1 MDLLF
6 LCPNCRQELEADASG
21 SGSQIECPSCGN
33 TLTIPQADAQNIR
46 THNPIASS
54 AAAKEEKHFSVP
66 VHDAPTECLIKKANP
81 PLEAAAK
88 SGDKQLRTKCIKRV
102 ECVEVGKDHFD
113 EVVTAFLGKI
123 GEADIVSINTIS
135 YSTIDI
141 GSQKLLTD
149 FGVMIVYRG

>member
-6 LCPNCRQELEADASG
+6 LCPNCRQELEVDASG

-33 TLTIPQADAQNIR
+33 SLTVPEPDPQNIR
-46 THNPIASS
+46 THNAMAAS

-66 VHDAPTECLIKKANP
+66 VHDAPSESLIQKPKP

-88 SGDKQLRTKCIKRV
+88 NGDKQLRTKCIKRS

-113 EVVTAFLGKI
+113 EVVTAFLGKLA
-123 GEADIVSINTIS
+123 ESDIVSINTIS
-135 YSTIDI
+135 YTSVDI
-141 GSQKLLTD
+141 GTQKLLTD
-149 FGVMIVYRG
+149 YGVMIVYRG

>member
-6 LCPNCRQELEADASG
+6 LCPNCRQELEVDASG
-21 SGSQIECPSCGN
+21 SGSQIECPSCGKP
-33 TLTIPQADAQNIR
+33 LTVPEPDPQNIR
-46 THNPIASS
+46 THNPINSS

-66 VHDAPTECLIKKANP
+66 VHDAPAESLIQKPKP
-81 PLEAAAK
+81 PLEAAK
-88 SGDKQLRTKCIKRV
+88 NGDKQLRTKCIKRV

-113 EVVTAFLGKI
+113 EVVTAFLSKVA
-123 GEADIVSINTIS
+123 ESDIVSINTIS

-141 GSQKLLTD
+141 GSQKLLND